1 MKVVMVE
8 PGQYARIA
16 EIEDTLEAKQKAV
29 GGLITA
35 AYPWVEPVCIVANDE
50 GLLNGMPLNR
60 NMEDDQVIAGPFF
73 VCGLSADNFCSLTDE
88 QAERYQKMFLRPSL
102 FVETAAAIMQI
113 EYDNPALPGAPEDA
127 VRRFKAHGG
136 LPDWCFCSLPSS
148 KKLVMVRY
156 GKIGYLP
163 IPLERNSKNA
173 AELGDALNSTIG
185 VTKQQSAAM
194 LCGALCGWDAPIANP
209 QFFDTDGNPKP
220 KPKKDKH
227 KQEER

>member
-8 PGQYARIA
+8 PGQYARIT
-16 EIEDTLEAKQKAV
+16 EIENTLQAKQKAV

-60 NMEDDQVIAGPFF
+60 NIEGYQAIAGPFF
-73 VCGLSADNFCSLTDE
+73 VCGLSEDDFCSLTDE

-102 FVETAAAIMQI
+102 FVETAACTMQI
-113 EYDNPALPGAPEDA
+113 EYDNPALPGAPKDA
-127 VRRFKAHGG
+127 VRRFKARSGM
-136 LPDWCFCSLPSS
+136 PDWCLCPLPSS

-163 IPLERNSKNA
+163 IPLKRGSRDAADLADRYNA
-173 AELGDALNSTIG
+173 VLG
-185 VTKQQSAAM
+185 VTKQQRTAM
-194 LCGALCGWDAPIANP
+194 LHGSFFGWNSPLADPKMIDENGKLKPIP
-209 QFFDTDGNPKP
+209 R
-220 KPKKDKH
+220 KDK
-227 KQEER
+227 QEVR

>member
-35 AYPWVEPVCIVANDE
+35 AYPWEELVCIVANDE

-60 NMEDDQVIAGPFF
+60 NIEDYQAIAGPFF
-73 VCGLSADNFCSLTDE
+73 VCGLSEDNFCSLTDE
-88 QAERYQKMFLRPSL
+88 QAERYKKMFLRPSL
-102 FVETAAAIMQI
+102 FVETAAGIMQVD
-113 EYDNPALPGAPEDA
+113 YDDPALPGAPEE
-127 VRRFKAHGG
+127 VLRRYKARGG
-136 LPDWCFCSLPSS
+136 MPDWCFCPLPSS

-163 IPLERNSKNA
+163 IPLARGSRDAADLADRCNA
-173 AELGDALNSTIG
+173 ALG

-194 LCGALCGWDAPIANP
+194 LCGALCGWNSPIADP
-209 QFFDTDGNPKP
+209 KYYDEDGILKP
-220 KPKKDKH
+220 KPKKE
-227 KQEER
+227 KQEVR